1 MADAFLERTGARGEA
16 RALLDAPEESL
27 PAAWKEMADLGWL
40 GLHLPEAHGGSG
52 FGLAE
57 LVIVVEALGAAIAP
71 GPFLPTVWAS
81 AVVAAAGE
89 RAQRAALLPGL
100 ADGSVP
106 AAVGLDEA
114 SGLVLGAGLAELFLL
129 PRGDDLVIAHRDEV
143 TVTVPANT
151 DATRRVGRVAVD
163 GTPGDDRVLAGARR
177 TAVALGRL
185 LAAAEAT
192 GGAQTCV
199 TMASEYA
206 KVREQFGRVI
216 GMFQA
221 VKHQA
226 ADMFVAT
233 QLATAATW
241 DAARTDPATP
251 EFELAAAI
259 AATQA
264 LPGVR
269 DVRGEEHPAAR
280 RHRLHVGARRARH
293 PQARRRAGRGLRP
306 DRRRRGRRHP
316 AHRPR
321 RRRHARGRAAAR
333 GRDATAPRCA
343 SSSPGTSRCPPTSSS
358 ARSSTPGTRSR
369 TGRSRGA
376 APRARSSSS

>member
-1 MADAFLERTGARGEA
+1 MGIAISEDHLELAGVADAFLARTGARAEA

-27 PAAWKEMADLGWL
+27 PATWKEMADLGWL

-81 AVVAAAGE
+81 AVVAAAGNE
-89 RAQRAALLPGL
+89 AQQAALLPGL

-106 AAVGLDEA
+106 AAVGLDES

-129 PRGDDLVIAHRDEV
+129 PRGDDLVVAHRDEV

-151 DATRRVGRVAVD
+151 DATRRVGRVVLEGA
-163 GTPGDDRVLAGARR
+163 PGDERVLAGARR
-177 TAVALGRL
+177 AAVALGRL

-264 LPGVR
+264 LPAFVTCAEKNIQLHGGIGFTWEH
-269 DVRGEEHPAAR
+269 DAHIILKPRG
-280 RHRLHVGARRARH
+280 
-293 PQARRRAGRGLRP
+293 RAGRGLRA
-306 DRRRRGRRHP
+306 DR
-316 AHRPR
+316 
-321 RRRHARGRAAAR
+321 
-333 GRDATAPRCA
+333 
-343 SSSPGTSRCPPTSSS
+343 
-358 ARSSTPGTRSR
+358 
-369 TGRSRGA
+369 
-376 APRARSSSS
+376 